1 MGIMR
6 KEKIRKSA
14 KSTLA
19 EVTREMAKPR
29 VAESAREPKA
39 IPQGASPRL
48 KIRHLELLHLGSSQ
62 IPQHFFLDMLPSSSE
77 GSSSREE

>member
-6 KEKIRKSA
+6 KEKIKKQSA
-14 KSTLA
+14 KATLA
-19 EVTREMAKPR
+19 EVAREMAKPR

-48 KIRHLELLHLGSSQ
+48 KIRAS
-62 IPQHFFLDMLPSSSE
+62 
-77 GSSSREE
+77 